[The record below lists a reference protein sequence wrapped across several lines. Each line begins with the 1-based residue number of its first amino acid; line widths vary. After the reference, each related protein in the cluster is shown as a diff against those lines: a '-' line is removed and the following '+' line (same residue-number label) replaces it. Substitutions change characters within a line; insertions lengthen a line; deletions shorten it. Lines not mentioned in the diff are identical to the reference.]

1 MTIIEELRE
10 NRLLFDGAM
19 GTMLQKMGLPVGLE
33 PEYFNLSHP
42 ETITQIH
49 QEYVSAGADVV
60 TTNTFQANRGKLKQD
75 ELPAIIQAA
84 VKLARAA
91 QPKYVAYDMGPI
103 GQLMAPMGTLSF
115 DQAYEMFQE
124 QAVLAEKSGADVV
137 VVETMS
143 DLLETKAAILAIK
156 ENTNLPI
163 FCTMTF
169 QEDGRTFVG
178 TDPVTAVL
186 TLQSLEIDAVG
197 VNCSLGP
204 NELLPIVE
212 EILKFASI
220 PVMVQAN
227 AGLPEMK
234 DGQTY
239 YSLTVAEYC
248 SAVEKMLANG
258 VRIVGGC
265 CGTNPDFILKLRQ
278 LVDEVPAVAV
288 SPKKVTAVTSGSQT
302 VILNDGLHLIGERIN
317 PTGKNRLKEALRKKD
332 ISYVLKE
339 GLKQIEAGAD
349 ILDVNVGLPEIDE
362 ADMMQK
368 VVQELQG
375 IVTAPLQ
382 IDSVNIAAIE
392 TGARYYNGRPLINS
406 VNGKAESMSEVFPIA
421 KKYGAVVLGL
431 TLDETGIPDTAEK
444 RLAVAEKI
452 IKTAASYGIPKED
465 VMIDPLVLT
474 ASAQQAQVQVTLDTI
489 RLIREKLGVLTV
501 AGLSNVSFGLPNREV
516 LNGAFLAVAVGAG
529 LNAPI
534 VNPLSEFLMQM
545 VQSLKVIN
553 NQDRDAA
560 DYIAKSQHLTLTNHQ
575 SNTSVEI
582 EQGRENDLKS
592 LILKGQKEDTPSLT
606 KQLLE
611 RMTPLEIVNQ
621 YFIPALDEVGSKF
634 EQGMLFLPQLM
645 QSAEAV
651 QRSQE
656 VLKQYFDAHGQE
668 SESKGKILLATV
680 QGDIHDIGKN
690 IVKMVLE
697 NYGFEVIDLGKDVPI
712 ATVIDTLKEQKIPL
726 AGLSALMTTTVQN
739 MKATI
744 EAAKEANLETKFMVG
759 GAVLNEEYREF
770 VGADYYAKDALS
782 SVTIAQE
789 FFSDRK

>member
-1 MTIIEELRE
+1 MTIIEDLTE

-19 GTMLQKMGLPVGLE
+19 GTMLQKMGLPVGME

-49 QEYVSAGADVV
+49 QEYVAAGADVI
-60 TTNTFQANRGKLKQD
+60 TANTFQANQVKLKQT
-75 ELPAIIQAA
+75 ELPEIIEAAIN
-84 VKLARAA
+84 LARAA

-115 DQAYEMFQE
+115 DQAYEMFRE
-124 QAVLAEKSGADVV
+124 QAVLAEKAGADLVV
-137 VVETMS
+137 IETMS

-156 ENTNLPI
+156 ENTSLPI

-178 TDPVTAVL
+178 TDPLTAVL
-186 TLQSLEIDAVG
+186 TLQSLGIEAVG

-204 NELLPIVE
+204 IELLPIVG
-212 EILKFASI
+212 EILTYANI

-234 DGQTY
+234 DGQTFY
-239 YSLTVAEYC
+239 PLTVDDYGL
-248 SAVEKMLANG
+248 AVEKMLKSG

-265 CGTNPDFILKLRQ
+265 CGTNPDFIQKIRQ
-278 LVDEVPAVAV
+278 LIDDIPPVALT
-288 SPKKVTAVTSGSQT
+288 PQKVTAVTSGSQT
-302 VILNDGLHLIGERIN
+302 IVLNEGLHLIGERIN
-317 PTGKNRLKEALRKKD
+317 PTGKKRLKEALRKKD
-332 ISYVLKE
+332 ISYILKE

-362 ADMMQK
+362 AEMMQK

-382 IDSVNIAAIE
+382 IDSSSITAIE
-392 TGARYYNGRPLINS
+392 AGARYYNGRPLINS
-406 VNGKAESMSEVFPIA
+406 VNGKEESMREIFPIA

-431 TLDETGIPDTAEK
+431 ALDETGIPDTAEK

-452 IKTAASYGIPKED
+452 VETAASYGIAKED

-474 ASAQQAQVQVTLDTI
+474 ASAQQEQVQVTLDTI
-489 RLIREKLGVLTV
+489 KLVREKLGVLTV
-501 AGLSNVSFGLPNREV
+501 AGLSNVSFGLPNRES
-516 LNGAFLAVAVGAG
+516 LNGVFLAAAVGAG

-534 VNPLSEFLMQM
+534 VNPLSDILMQV
-545 VQSLKVIN
+545 VQALKVIN
-553 NQDRDAA
+553 NQDQDAME
-560 DYIAKSQHLTLTNHQ
+560 YIANNQQVIDQAASLVTSDQK
-575 SNTSVEI
+575 NTD
-582 EQGRENDLKS
+582 DLKT
-592 LILKGQKEDTPSLT
+592 LILKGQKDETPTLT
-606 KQLLE
+606 KRLLE
-611 RMTPLEIVNQ
+611 TKTPLEIVND

-634 EQGMLFLPQLM
+634 EKGLLFLPQLM

-656 VLKQYFDAHGQE
+656 ILKQYFEAHGQE
-668 SESKGKILLATV
+668 TDYKGRILLATV

-712 ATVIDTLKEQKIPL
+712 SMVVETLKEEKIQL

-739 MKATI
+739 MKSTI
-744 EAAKEANLETKFMVG
+744 QAAREAGLDTKFMVG

-770 VGADYYAKDALS
+770 VGADYYAKDALN

-789 FFSDRK
+789 FFQDKK

>member
-124 QAVLAEKSGADVV
+124 QAILAEKSGADVV

-186 TLQSLEIDAVG
+186 TLQALEIDAVG

-317 PTGKNRLKEALRKKD
+317 PTGKKRLKEALRKKD

-516 LNGAFLAVAVGAG
+516 LNGAFLAAAVGAG

-611 RMTPLEIVNQ
+611 HMTPLEIVNQ

-712 ATVIDTLKEQKIPL
+712 ATVIDTLKEQKIRL